1 MKSVGIDADHDQ
13 VTRVIEA
20 LKGKQL
26 HEVIAAGLTK
36 VSSVSVGG
44 GSSAGG
50 ATASKGGA
58 APAKKV
64 EAEPEPK
71 EEEEDMDGGLDL
83 FGF

>member
-1 MKSVGIDADHDQ
+1 MN
-13 VTRVIEA
+13 RVIDA

-44 GSSAGG
+44 GSSSGG
-50 ATASKGGA
+50 AAASKGGA
-58 APAKKV
+58 AAEKKV
-64 EAEPEPK
+64 EAAPEPE
-71 EEEEDMDGGLDL
+71 EEEEDMEGGMDL